1 MGFIHDLKLIISKL
15 ESTQKRLDWEEY
27 FMSLA
32 MITSVRSSCNR
43 LHVGCVL
50 VKDSRILST
59 GYNGFIKKLPHLSIV
74 RNNHEQAT
82 VHAEQNAI
90 ADAASR
96 GISLKG
102 CTAYIT
108 HYPCINCAKMLLSIN
123 VTEIIYLN
131 DYKND
136 PVVESLFKQST
147 VNIKKINL

>member
-1 MGFIHDLKLIISKL
+1 MGFIHDLKLNISKL

-108 HYPCINCAKMLLSIN
+108 HYPCINCAKLLLSID
-123 VTEIIYLN
+123 VSEIIYLN